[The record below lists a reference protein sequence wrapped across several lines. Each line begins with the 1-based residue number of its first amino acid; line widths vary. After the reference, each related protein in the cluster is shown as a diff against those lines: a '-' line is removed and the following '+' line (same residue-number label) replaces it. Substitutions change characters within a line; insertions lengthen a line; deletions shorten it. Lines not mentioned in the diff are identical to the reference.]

1 LSSTATSLVLGAV
14 SRFPPTAFEP
24 FVHSLRASGYEGRV
38 GLVSGHYEPTAR
50 QELLDLA
57 DFVVDASV
65 VYANARNSLRLQVLR
80 TIRQNPRLVRFYKP
94 AFKLLLRAVPERLA
108 LQTWQEL
115 EFYLEGLQAL
125 RYGYY
130 YDILQ
135 GIGRNA
141 DVILLTDVRDVIFQS
156 DPFDIPVES
165 LELFLEDR
173 AMTFATNVYNR
184 EWIRLLYGP
193 AAVKALGD
201 RTVSCSGTVVGR
213 REDVLGYLREMC
225 EAICWRR
232 TPLGSLDQG
241 VHNYLLAQS
250 RFPGVKVVPNGFG
263 RVITVGG
270 MDHVSRSQGFVMNTD
285 GTLPAIVHQYDRHAD
300 LVDELP
306 ERFARPAGGAS
317 SRRRRSER

>member
-1 LSSTATSLVLGAV
+1 M
-14 SRFPPTAFEP
+14 
-24 FVHSLRASGYEGRV
+24 
-38 GLVSGHYEPTAR
+38 
-50 QELLDLA
+50 
-57 DFVVDASV
+57 
-65 VYANARNSLRLQVLR
+65 LR
-80 TIRQNPRLVRFYKP
+80 TIRQNPRLAPRLYKP

-141 DVILLTDVRDVIFQS
+141 DVILLADVRDVLFQS

-173 AMTFATNVYNR
+173 AMTFATNAYNR
-184 EWIRLLYGP
+184 EWIRVLYGP

-232 TPLGSLDQG
+232 TPLGSLDQA

-250 RFPGVKVVPNGFG
+250 RFPGVRVVPNGFG

-285 GTLPAIVHQYDRHAD
+285 GTVPAIVHQYDRHAD

-317 SRRRRSER
+317 SSRRRSER